1 MTSTGKLCHVHL
13 PKFLA
18 ILSPDRSLRDKPM
31 PVDPQFLVDLQAL
44 CDKYQIH
51 VTGTATPVA
60 TESEPFDLTVTAA
73 APAAGGAAA

>member
-1 MTSTGKLCHVHL
+1 
-13 PKFLA
+13 
-18 ILSPDRSLRDKPM
+18 M